1 MSTFAVADVARGK
14 RAALLKRMFE
24 KEGGINEKLYAPNA
38 VAHKSWSVA
47 ATPDRL
53 RGTDRDAVKERD
65 GRFDLSHLFS
75 DVKVTIEDAFESGEK
90 VAVRWRMKGIHS
102 GDFACACGIVE
113 ATGRP
118 VEFSGINIY
127 RFSRNRI
134 VESWGEVDQAGL
146 ETKSCREALAL
157 GKK

>member
-1 MSTFAVADVARGK
+1 MSTFAATDVARGK
-14 RAALLKRMFE
+14 RAALLTRMFE

-47 ATPDRL
+47 ATPSRL
-53 RGTDRDAVKERD
+53 RGKEPDSVKERD
-65 GRFDLSHLFS
+65 GQFDLAKLFT
-75 DVKVTIEDAFESGEK
+75 DVKVSIEDAFESGDK

-102 GDFACACGIVE
+102 GDFACACGVVQ

-146 ETKSCREALAL
+146 ETRSCREALAL